1 MRKMRMIK
9 MIAIVLFLFI
19 QGCYYP
25 VVEPAYNGPN
35 GYYEPPPIAL
45 EGPPEVI
52 VMPDTD
58 DVYVAPDVNED
69 LFFWN
74 GFWWRPWE
82 GRWYRSQYYDRG
94 WGYYSGVP
102 SFYFDV
108 DPGWR
113 GYYRGRNW
121 YGHRWDYQRIPNHQ
135 LHQNWRSWH
144 NSQRWQRQGTWGI
157 NNYQPRP
164 QIQRQEIRRQR
175 QHQYQLN
182 NPVIKGPGGRPGIK
196 GPGGPA
202 PGIQPGIK
210 GPGGPGPGG
219 RPVIKGPGGPAPG
232 IQPGIKG
239 PGGPGPG
246 GRPVIKGPGGPAPG
260 IQPGIKGP
268 SGPGPGGRPVI
279 KGPGG
284 PGPGGRPVIKGP
296 GGPAP
301 GGKPPV
307 KGPSGK
313 PHVDGPK

>member
-1 MRKMRMIK
+1 MRKMRIIK

-19 QGCYYP
+19 QGCYYAA
-25 VVEPAYNGPN
+25 VEPAYNG

-45 EGPPEVI
+45 EGPPDVI

-58 DVYVAPDVNED
+58 DVYVAPDVNVD

-94 WGYYSGVP
+94 WGYYNGVP

-113 GYYRGRNW
+113 GYYRGHNW
-121 YGHRWDYQRIPNHQ
+121 YGHRWNYQRIPHHH

-144 NSQRWQRQGTWGI
+144 NDQRWRRQGTWGI
-157 NNYQPRP
+157 QNYQPRP
-164 QIQRQEIRRQR
+164 PLQRQEIRRQR

-182 NPVIKGPGGRPGIK
+182 NPVIN
-196 GPGGPA
+196 
-202 PGIQPGIK
+202 K

-219 RPVIKGPGGPAPG
+219 RPGIKGPNGPGPG
-232 IQPGIKG
+232 SQPGIKG
-239 PGGPGPG
+239 PG
-246 GRPVIKGPGGPAPG
+246 
-260 IQPGIKGP
+260 
-268 SGPGPGGRPVI
+268 GPGGRPVI

-284 PGPGGRPVIKGP
+284 PGPGSQPGIKGPGGPVGKPVIKGP
-296 GGPAP
+296 GGPGPGGQPGMKGPGGPSGRTVIKGPGGPVIKGPPP

-307 KGPSGK
+307 KGPGGK
-313 PHVDGPK
+313 PHVDNPK